1 MKYIRYIVSGRVQGV
16 GFRHHVFLKAL
27 SIGAT
32 GYVRNLSLD
41 KVEIVIDEV
50 STFNVPMLKLIL
62 DGPPLARVSYIDSE
76 EMEFYKEIKTFSIR

>member
-1 MKYIRYIVSGRVQGV
+1 MKYIRYTVSGRVQGV

-32 GYVRNLSLD
+32 GYVRNLYPNQ
-41 KVEIVIDEV
+41 VEVVIDEA

-62 DGPPLARVSYIDSE
+62 DGPPLARVAYIDTD
-76 EMEFYKEIKTFSIR
+76 EMEFASEIRTFSIR